1 LRSIFEK
8 AKARDH
14 TFGETIPGMS
24 NHKAFRNRIVSHG
37 EMPANQ
43 FLAHDLNARRHPNA
57 QREAMRGVLDEIG
70 FVQGV
75 IISKSTGKLLDGHL
89 RIEEA
94 LTRDENSPIPY
105 VEVKVS
111 EAEENLI
118 LASFDPLTSLAAY
131 DKETLDLLLKEVS
144 TGDAAVEKMLADLA
158 AQEGIIP
165 PDFQPVGIDEQGR
178 LDEKAKVKCPE
189 CGCEF

>member
-1 LRSIFEK
+1 
-8 AKARDH
+8 
-14 TFGETIPGMS
+14 
-24 NHKAFRNRIVSHG
+24 
-37 EMPANQ
+37 
-43 FLAHDLNARRHPNA
+43 
-57 QREAMRGVLDEIG
+57 MRGILDEVG

-75 IISKSTGKLLDGHL
+75 IVSKRSGMLLDGHL

-105 VEVKVS
+105 VEVDVS
-111 EAEENLI
+111 EAEERLI